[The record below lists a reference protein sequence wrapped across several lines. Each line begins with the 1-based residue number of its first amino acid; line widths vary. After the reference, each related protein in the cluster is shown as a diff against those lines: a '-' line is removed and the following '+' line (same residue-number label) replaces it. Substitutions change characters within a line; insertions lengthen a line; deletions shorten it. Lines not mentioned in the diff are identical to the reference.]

1 MLRRGPRSYRDPDT
15 GRRPVRHSRL
25 SGIVL
30 VIVLLAICEALSRS
44 GIVAKNYV
52 PPVTVIL
59 QRGFELFASGVLP
72 IAFLD
77 TFKRLAPGYV
87 YAALLGVGLGILMG
101 SIPRIYRLFNTL
113 IELLRPLPSAA
124 IIPVIML
131 FLGLGDQMK
140 VFVIAWAS
148 FFPILLSTIHG
159 VRSIEATL
167 IDTARTFRFGR
178 ARTLLMFVLP
188 AASPQIAT
196 GLRLSVS
203 LALILCVTTELV
215 AGENGI
221 GFFILQA
228 QRSFR
233 AADMYAGVVTL
244 GIVGYLLNWAFV
256 TLESQI
262 LSWHRGMTIREIV
275 P

>member
-1 MLRRGPRSYRDPDT
+1 MIR
-15 GRRPVRHSRL
+15 SRL
-25 SGIVL
+25 SGVVL
-30 VIVLLAICEALSRS
+30 VIVLLAVCEALSRG
-44 GIVAKNYV
+44 GIVARNYV

-59 QRGFELFASGVLP
+59 QRGFELFANGVLP
-72 IAFLD
+72 FAFLN
-77 TFKRLAPGYV
+77 TFKRLVQGYV
-87 YAALLGVGLGILMG
+87 YAALLGIGLGILMG
-101 SIPRIYRLFNTL
+101 SIPRVYRIFDTL

-131 FLGLGDQMK
+131 FLGLGDPMK
-140 VFVIAWAS
+140 VFVITWAA

-178 ARTLLMFVLP
+178 ARTLLMFVIP

-196 GLRLSVS
+196 GLRLSLS
-203 LALILCVTTELV
+203 LALILGVTTELV

-233 AADMYAGVVTL
+233 AADMYAGVATL
-244 GIVGYLLNWAFV
+244 GIVGYLLNWMFV
-256 TLESQI
+256 TLEGKI
-262 LSWHRGMTIREIV
+262 LAWHRGLTIGEIV

>member
-1 MLRRGPRSYRDPDT
+1 M
-15 GRRPVRHSRL
+15 RHSRL

-44 GIVAKNYV
+44 GIVAKNTV

-148 FFPILLSTIHG
+148 FFPILLSTMHG